1 MSCAITPMSRIDGGY
16 DIATI
21 LGVLIKTLVQKNV
34 ITEQEANYIR
44 ETGKGATFRQA
55 QVGSDQTGQE
65 KD

>member
-16 DIATI
+16 DVATI
-21 LGVLIKTLVQKNV
+21 LEVLIKTLDQKYV

-55 QVGSDQTGQE
+55 
-65 KD
+65 